1 MTLVATGMA
10 SNLGQGATVGRVAPM
25 WDDVTRPPRQAD
37 VDAVAVRAL
46 AAQPR
51 CGEVVVVA
59 IDGRSGAGKTT
70 LAGGVELAL
79 GAAGTVAVLH
89 MDQLYPGWDG
99 LAESPALLTRQV
111 LEPLS
116 RGEPAAYR
124 EWSWA
129 RERWAG
135 TREVPPCRYLVV
147 EGCGAS
153 VDPARAYAALTVF
166 VDADLLLRQRRG
178 IARDGETYRP
188 HWQRWADQEDA
199 LFDADRTRRRA
210 DLVIDTS
217 SL

>member
-1 MTLVATGMA
+1 
-10 SNLGQGATVGRVAPM
+10 M
-25 WDDVTRPPRQAD
+25 WDDVTRAPRQED
-37 VDAVAVRAL
+37 VAAVVVRAL

-59 IDGRSGAGKTT
+59 IDGPSGAGKTT
-70 LAGGVELAL
+70 LARGVEAALAE
-79 GAAGTVAVLH
+79 AGTVAVLH
-89 MDQLYPGWDG
+89 MDHLYPGWDG
-99 LAESPALLTRQV
+99 LGQAPGLLTRQV

-124 EWSWA
+124 EWSWV

-135 TREVPPCRYLVV
+135 AREVLPCRFLVV

-153 VDPARAYAALTVF
+153 VGPAREYAALTVF
-166 VDADLLLRQRRG
+166 VDADLPLRQRRG

-199 LFDADRTRRRA
+199 LFEADGTRRHA